1 MNILLTLLLG
11 CSFAASLFLVLA
23 IIFVRDFAKNLW
35 AKVSPALGI
44 AIVLGWAIVSIA
56 AVTQLNLATQVQGV
70 LPAANG
76 GTAVNGS
83 AVFPSSGT
91 VMTTSTAVT
100 AAQLPN
106 PGASSLG
113 GVESLDC
120 TGSGHI
126 VKISTSG
133 VPSCAADAGVNLN
146 QGAPTGS
153 INSSNTSFTL
163 SPTPTQAS
171 DVDCFENGLQQQQG
185 AGNDYTISGATITYL
200 TAPATGTKLNCLWF

>member
-1 MNILLTLLLG
+1 MTILIALLLG
-11 CSFAASLFLVLA
+11 CSLAAVLFLALA
-23 IIFVRDFAKNLW
+23 SIFVRGFAKNLL
-35 AKVSPALGI
+35 AKVPTNLGI
-44 AIVLGWAIVSIA
+44 AVVLGWAIVSIA

-70 LPAANG
+70 LPTANG
-76 GTAVNGS
+76 GTAVNGT

-100 AAQLPN
+100 ASQLPN
-106 PGASSLG
+106 PSASTLG
-113 GVESLDC
+113 GVESIDC

-126 VKISTSG
+126 LKISTSG

-146 QGAPTGS
+146 QGAPSGS
-153 INSSNTSFTL
+153 INGSNTTFTL

-185 AGNDYTISGATITYL
+185 AGDDYTISGATITYL